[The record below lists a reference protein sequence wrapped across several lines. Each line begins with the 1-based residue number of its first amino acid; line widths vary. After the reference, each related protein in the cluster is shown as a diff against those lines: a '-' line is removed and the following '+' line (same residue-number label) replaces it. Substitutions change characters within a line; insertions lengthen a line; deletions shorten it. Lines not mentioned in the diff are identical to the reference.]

1 MNRQGKMDGR
11 SGTEKDNRDEKQS
24 RLIARTT
31 GARLRWA
38 GCLSLL
44 LALALPALAE
54 AHAESRVESDGRGWT
69 QESTG
74 PLGNDRQL
82 QVTHFVGSVRVVTG
96 CPSASFVLR
105 LHSEEALEKD
115 ARKQFATF
123 HLGVGRKNGEILI
136 QTVGPVDLVL
146 RSELTI
152 QLQSATE
159 DVHVDTLAGKII
171 IQGKLNH
178 IDLHTH
184 GGDIELDDA
193 ELLRA
198 ETMGGSVTV
207 NHRLGD
213 SFIRTGGGDIRVDAS
228 VGDLEIVSLGG
239 NIWLKA
245 IARARVQSG
254 GGNIEV
260 VRCAGALLV
269 RTAGGNINLGE
280 MGGAVTAESGGGS
293 IRIGVAHGAVVATTA
308 MGDIELW
315 KLSQGAKAHTGM
327 GRITAEFIGNRES
340 MRDSELVTAMGDVLV
355 YFAGTVPGNLHA
367 VTGSSPTRH
376 IVNEFPELKISNG
389 VAQYG
394 PRSIVADGAIHGGG
408 PTIEVQTLT
417 GQIEL
422 RNAR

>member
-1 MNRQGKMDGR
+1 MNCQTKMNGHGGTDGQDKNYGKRGGPSVR
-11 SGTEKDNRDEKQS
+11 T
-24 RLIARTT
+24 ART
-31 GARLRWA
+31 RLVLVC
-38 GCLSLL
+38 CLPLF

-54 AHAESRVESDGRGWT
+54 SRVDSDGHGWT
-69 QESTG
+69 QETTG
-74 PLGNDRQL
+74 LLGNDKQL

-96 CPSASFVLR
+96 CPTGNFVLR
-105 LHSEEALEKD
+105 LHSQEPLEKD
-115 ARKQFATF
+115 ARRQFATF
-123 HLGVGRKNGEILI
+123 HLGVGRKNGETLI
-136 QTVGPVDLVL
+136 QTVGPVDLAV
-146 RSELTI
+146 RAELTV
-152 QLQSATE
+152 QLPSGIE
-159 DVHVDTLAGKII
+159 GIHVDTLAGKII
-171 IQGKLNH
+171 IQGKVNH
-178 IDLHTH
+178 LDLQTH

-193 ELLRA
+193 EVLHA

-245 IARARVQSG
+245 IARAQVRSG

-260 VRCAGALLV
+260 VRCAGALVV

-280 MGGAVTAESGGGS
+280 MDGAVTAETGGGS

-315 KLSQGAKAHTGM
+315 KLAQGARAHTGM
-327 GRITAEFIGNRES
+327 GRITAEFIGDRSS
-340 MRDSELVTAMGDVLV
+340 MQESELVTMAGDVVV
-355 YFAGTVPGNLHA
+355 YFAGSVPGNLHA
-367 VTGSSPTRH
+367 VTGASPTRR
-376 IVNEFPELKISNG
+376 IVSEFPELKISNG

-408 PTIEVQTLT
+408 PEIDVQTLT

>member
-1 MNRQGKMDGR
+1 MKMVGG
-11 SGTEKDNRDEKQS
+11 SGTDRYSKVCGKQGS
-24 RLIARTT
+24 AWPV
-31 GARLRWA
+31 WA
-38 GCLSLL
+38 CCLPLF
-44 LALALPALAE
+44 LALALPALA
-54 AHAESRVESDGRGWT
+54 AEPHVEREGRGWT

-74 PLGNDRQL
+74 PLSNDKQL
-82 QVTHFVGSVRVVTG
+82 QVTHFVGSVRVVVTG
-96 CPSASFVLR
+96 VQSGGYVLR
-105 LHSEEALEKD
+105 LHSEEPLEKD
-115 ARKQFATF
+115 ARRQFATF
-123 HLGVGRKNGEILI
+123 HLGVGRKSGEILMQI
-136 QTVGPVDLVL
+136 VGPVDLAV
-146 RSELTI
+146 RAELTI
-152 QLQSATE
+152 QLPAGTE
-159 DVHVDTLAGKII
+159 AVHVDTMAGKITVL
-171 IQGKLNH
+171 GKVNH
-178 IDLHTH
+178 VDVQTH

-198 ETMGGSVTV
+198 ETMGGSVIV

-245 IARARVQSG
+245 IARAHVQSA

-269 RTAGGNINLGE
+269 HTAGGNINLGE
-280 MGGAVTAESGGGS
+280 MGGAVDAESGGGS
-293 IRIGVAHGAVVATTA
+293 IRIGVAHGPVVATTV

-315 KLSQGAKAHTGM
+315 KLAQGAKAHTGM
-327 GRITAEFIGNRES
+327 GRITAEFVGDRSS
-340 MRDSELVTAMGDVLV
+340 MRDSELLTAMGDVVV
-355 YFAGTVPGNLHA
+355 YFAGTVPVTLHA
-367 VTGSSPTRH
+367 VTGASPTKH
-376 IVNEFPELKISNG
+376 IVSEFPELKISNG

-408 PTIEVQTLT
+408 PAIEVQTLS